1 MHHAIELPPIQ
12 SLSDSDR
19 AREARGLLI
28 ARRFIYY
35 RVGADSRPM
44 GFLENGVIGDGAADR
59 EVFWRIVDQGESLQL
74 EIYSANKKLTCRLT
88 EDNPGVWRGQ
98 WTRFERMLIEISC
111 PIQRTHKTAPRI
123 ISFAIMTVVRPKIY
137 IHELLRA
144 FRSNERI
151 RLIVG
156 GVNSGYLKRYRDDV
170 RIEIIPP
177 SAEAYALVEHY
188 SLQHRASWNYL
199 RCLTLGP
206 ASTEGQGLLV
216 VEDDVILAKGWK
228 SQLHKVLNQIEA
240 AYRGQYLL
248 ALYAAFPHVPISHDA
263 RTLYVSHPVAL
274 FFGTQAIYFPE
285 PVRAGFADYLKT
297 HGVES
302 FRTPYD
308 VLLKEYLKYAGVHL
322 FVTIPCLAQH
332 IGRIST
338 GLATCDHKTQYFEPT
353 LSCDAD

>member
-1 MHHAIELPPIQ
+1 
-12 SLSDSDR
+12 
-19 AREARGLLI
+19 
-28 ARRFIYY
+28 
-35 RVGADSRPM
+35 M

-156 GVNSGYLKRYRDDV
+156 GVNSGYLKRYWDDV

-248 ALYAAFPHVPISHDA
+248 ALYAAFPHVPDFSRRPNIVCVSSRRSVFWDASYLFSGTGASRLCRLLENARRGVISHSIRCIAQGVFKIRRRPSLRND
-263 RTLYVSHPVAL
+263 SL
-274 FFGTQAIYFPE
+274 FGA
-285 PVRAGFADYLKT
+285 T
-297 HGVES
+297 HWE
-302 FRTPYD
+302 D
-308 VLLKEYLKYAGVHL
+308 KY
-322 FVTIPCLAQH
+322 
-332 IGRIST
+332 RISY
-338 GLATCDHKTQYFEPT
+338 LR
-353 LSCDAD
+353 S